1 MAAGPK
7 LDSVGTIKLVTLN
20 EALVDLQSV
29 HAIVERMAIEA
40 KGNKPI
46 NNLESQLKRV
56 ATPLQGQLKSQFS
69 LIADLIS
76 SALLISGRGMPA
88 AQKVRA
94 YREMVGQLKTQ
105 LEIAIVQVK
114 AKHEVKE
121 EKHDNAE

>member
-7 LDSVGTIKLVTLN
+7 LDSIGTIKLATLN
-20 EALVDLQSV
+20 EALLDVQGV
-29 HAIVERMAIEA
+29 HSIVERMAVEA
-40 KGNKPI
+40 KSNKPI

-56 ATPLQGQLKSQFS
+56 ATPLQGQLKSQFQ

-76 SALLISGRGMPA
+76 TALLISGRGMPA

-114 AKHEVKE
+114 AKHEIKE
-121 EKHDNAE
+121 EKHERRE